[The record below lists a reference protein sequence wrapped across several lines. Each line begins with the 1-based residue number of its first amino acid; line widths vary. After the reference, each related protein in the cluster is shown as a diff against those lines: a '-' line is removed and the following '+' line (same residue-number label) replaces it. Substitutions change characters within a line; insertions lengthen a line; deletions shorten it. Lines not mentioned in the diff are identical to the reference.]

1 MVFIVIVKAVPTC
14 TCRVFGELNV
24 FNATLNNLCIRGIYA
39 SADGGKVALCSNR
52 YAKNER
58 NR

>member
-1 MVFIVIVKAVPTC
+1 MVFVVVVEAVPAC
-14 TCRVFGELNV
+14 MCRVFGAFES
-24 FNATLNNLCIRGIYA
+24 FNATFNNLCIRGIYA